1 MLLQNDNIILRKLEP
16 SDLPFLYA
24 MENDSEA
31 WTCSDMHN
39 PISQQDLRD
48 YLAATTGDIYLD
60 KQLRLI
66 VQDRQGETLGA
77 VDLFDFDA
85 HNAKAALGIY
95 LKPVAR
101 GKGIGAQAVSLLLEY
116 ASSFLHLHQVYALV
130 SCSNLH
136 SINLFERTGFR
147 HSATLL
153 SWFNCEDALLFQYLF

>member
-1 MLLQNDNIILRKLEP
+1 MLLQNENIILRKLEP

-24 MENDSEA
+24 MENDSES
-31 WTCSDMHN
+31 WRCSDTHN
-39 PISQQDLRD
+39 PLSQQDLRN
-48 YLAATTGDIYLD
+48 YLVATTGDIYLD

-77 VDLFDFDA
+77 VDLYDFDA

-95 LKPVAR
+95 LKSAAR
-101 GKGIGAQAVSLLLEY
+101 GRGVGTQTVSLLLDY

-130 SCSNLH
+130 SCSNRH
-136 SINLFERTGFR
+136 SINLFERTGFL

-153 SWFNCEDALLFQYLF
+153 SWFNCEDTFLFQYIF

>member
-1 MLLQNDNIILRKLEP
+1 MLLQNGNIILRKLEP

-31 WTCSDMHN
+31 WNCSDTHN
-39 PISQQDLRD
+39 PLSQQDLRD
-48 YLAATTGDIYLD
+48 YLTTTTGDIYLD

-77 VDLFDFDA
+77 VDLYDFDA

-101 GKGIGAQAVSLLLEY
+101 GNGVGTQAVSLLLEY
-116 ASSFLHLHQVYALV
+116 ASSFLHLRQVYALV
-130 SCSNLH
+130 ACSNLH
-136 SINLFERTGFR
+136 SINLFERIGFR
-147 HSATLL
+147 RSATLL
-153 SWFNCEDALLFQYLF
+153 AWFNREDALLFQYIF